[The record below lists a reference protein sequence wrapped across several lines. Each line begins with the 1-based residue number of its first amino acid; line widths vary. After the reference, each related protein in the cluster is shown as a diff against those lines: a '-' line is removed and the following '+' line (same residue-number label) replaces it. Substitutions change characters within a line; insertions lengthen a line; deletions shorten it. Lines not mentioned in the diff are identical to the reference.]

1 MQSADCRDI
10 IYNEIWAV
18 IDDTRD
24 DVSFNVYNVNPDT
37 NPGAEP
43 VAHV

>member
-1 MQSADCRDI
+1 MMIRSTSSSPSAQ
-10 IYNEIWAV
+10 AH